1 MRYAIL
7 ADIHA
12 NLEALEAVL
21 QDIEARGGV
30 EELWCLGDTVGY
42 GPQPSECLNKVKAEK
57 HVAIAGNHDRAAIGR
72 LDLSTFNP
80 QAAAAARWTATQ
92 LSQEDKEYLS
102 ALPLSLEIA
111 DFTLVHGS
119 PREPVW
125 EYLLTP
131 EEARDNFNYFSTPYC
146 LIGHS
151 HIPLVFTNE
160 GKVEKLPAHLSLGRE
175 RLIINPGGVGQP
187 RDGNPLASYAI
198 YDAEKKAINHF
209 RIPYDIQATQTKM
222 IERGLPSSLV
232 LRLSYGY

>member
-21 QDIEARGGV
+21 QDIEDRGGV

-131 EEARDNFNYFSTPYC
+131 EEARDNFNYFST
-146 LIGHS
+146 IFR
-151 HIPLVFTNE
+151 LV
-160 GKVEKLPAHLSLGRE
+160 R
-175 RLIINPGGVGQP
+175 
-187 RDGNPLASYAI
+187 
-198 YDAEKKAINHF
+198 
-209 RIPYDIQATQTKM
+209 
-222 IERGLPSSLV
+222 
-232 LRLSYGY
+232 